1 MLRFLGALVLLLAL
15 VAGVAYWAGWVTFG
29 INKKDGRTDVQVNVN
44 SDKFKEDF
52 ASFKE
57 RFSSK
62 GSLQTRGKLASVTG
76 EQAVIQGTGGETVV
90 RLTPATKVR
99 LGAQDGTLADLRP
112 GADVMVDYVERD
124 QRNEATAIQ
133 VTNP

>member
-1 MLRFLGALVLLLAL
+1 MLRVLGVVVIVLAL

-29 INKKDGRTDVQVNVN
+29 INKKDGRTDVQVNLN

-57 RFSSK
+57 KFGSK
-62 GSLQTRGKLASVTG
+62 GSLQARGKLASVTG
-76 EQAVIQGTGGETVV
+76 EQAVIQGSGGETVV
-90 RLTPATKVR
+90 HLTPATRVR
-99 LGAQDGTLADLRP
+99 MGAQDGTLADLRP
-112 GADVMVDYVERD
+112 GAEVMVDYVERD
-124 QRNEATAIQ
+124 QRKEATAIQ